1 MLDQK
6 ALRRVF
12 RDWDSLKAL
21 GENSLA
27 DLPIVRARHQ
37 AAGYSSTPPG
47 YGLALREAFQAAL
60 ENIKPEPGP
69 PNYLEKRW
77 RPYIILTEQY
87 LHGRNPDWVM
97 AQLHVS
103 KGTYY
108 GEQERALE
116 MLGSALQ
123 RQEVQALRQ
132 PEPAQPD
139 GWLRPLAPPYMAP
152 LRPAHTFIGR
162 EIEFASLK
170 DQLLLP
176 GSQPTLALEGLP
188 GVGKTALAVELAHDP
203 QIQAHFCDGILW
215 AGLGRQPD
223 LAALLGSW
231 AAALGVSGQALAA
244 CAGPAE
250 RSALIHAAIGTRHML
265 LVIDDAWQI
274 DAALAFKLG
283 GPNCAHLLTTRLVDL
298 ALDFTG
304 GPVMVIHELAL
315 DQGLALLGCLSPY
328 TVQTSPEEARHLVQM
343 VGGLPLALI
352 LMGGYLQKQSF
363 NPQRRRL
370 RQALERLQAA
380 ETRLQLTQPQA
391 LNGLHPGLLA
401 GAPLSLQVVIG
412 LSDASLD
419 DVAHRALLDL
429 SLFAPKPNTFS
440 EEAALAAAAIS
451 PDVLDELVDH
461 GLLEC
466 ATADRYTLH
475 QTVADYAACTVY
487 APYVIYTAPAKGAS
501 PEAVG
506 RMAAYYATYAEIHA
520 DDPTALEAE
529 ITNLLVAAEAAANTG
544 LQPAAERLAQALA
557 TAARHTTPG

>member
-21 GENSLA
+21 GENALV

-37 AAGYSSTPPG
+37 AAGYSPTPPG

-60 ENIKPEPGP
+60 EDLRPEPGP

-97 AQLHVS
+97 DQLHVS

-116 MLGSALQ
+116 MLAGALQ
-123 RQEVQALRQ
+123 RQETESARQ
-132 PEPAQPD
+132 PEAISLARPA
-139 GWLRPLAPPYMAP
+139 GALSMAP
-152 LRPAHTFIGR
+152 LRPAHPFIGR
-162 EIEFASLK
+162 EAEFTSLK
-170 DQLLLP
+170 GQILP
-176 GSQPTLALEGLP
+176 PGRQAALALVGLP
-188 GVGKTALAVELAHDP
+188 GVGKTALAVELAHDA

-215 AGLGRQPD
+215 VGLGRQPD
-223 LAALLGSW
+223 LTTLLGSW
-231 AAALGVSGQALAA
+231 ATPLGISGEALAG

-250 RSALIHAAIGTRHML
+250 RSALIHAAIGARRML
-265 LVIDDAWQI
+265 LVIDDAWQV

-304 GPVMVIHELAL
+304 GPVMVVNELAT
-315 DQGLALLGCLSPY
+315 DYGLALLGSLSPY
-328 TVQTSPEEARHLVQM
+328 TVQTSPEEARRLVQL

-370 RQALERLQAA
+370 RQALDRLQAA
-380 ETRLQLTQPQA
+380 ETRLQITQPQA
-391 LNGLHPGLLA
+391 LSGLHPGLLA

-440 EEAALAAAAIS
+440 EEAALATAAI
-451 PDVLDELVDH
+451 PAEVLDELVDH
-461 GLLEC
+461 GLLQC
-466 ATADRYTLH
+466 AAADRYTLH
-475 QTVADYAACTVY
+475 QTVADYAAYTVY
-487 APYVIYTAPAKGAS
+487 APYVIYTAPVKGAS
-501 PEAVG
+501 PEAVE
-506 RMAAYYATYAEIHA
+506 RMAAYYAAYVQAHPAGAPEIE
-520 DDPTALEAE
+520 TEF
-529 ITNLLVAAEAAANTG
+529 TNLLTAASAAASAG
-544 LQPAAERLAQALA
+544 LQPAANRLAQALA
-557 TAARHTTPG
+557 EYRRARSEI